1 MAHEMSGVMLVLAI
15 ALRTTRG
22 RQTLL
27 MNPGDTFGLVLVPD
41 GTLDE
46 AVSAPDWAVKKD
58 PLFSMSAANLDNQV
72 QLADIITGKK
82 GTIVGFED
90 VRLDLNS
97 NTDYND
103 IILAI
108 EGVQRI
114 GLTDIE
120 DVISTNRNWLDT
132 EVGLDIVNYFD
143 SESI

>member
-1 MAHEMSGVMLVLAI
+1 
-15 ALRTTRG
+15 
-22 RQTLL
+22 
-27 MNPGDTFGLVLVPD
+27 
-41 GTLDE
+41 
-46 AVSAPDWAVKKD
+46 
-58 PLFSMSAANLDNQV
+58 MSAANLDNQV
-72 QLADIITGKK
+72 QFADIITGAE

-120 DVISTNRNWLDT
+120 DVISTNRNWLET
-132 EVGLDIVNYFD
+132 EVGQEIIGYFD
-143 SESI
+143 SELI